1 MKSGKIYNDDEI
13 DIFNFIQLLWNGRWI
28 LILITFISSFV
39 GYSLNFNKTPSFNV
53 TVPIEFRNPTP
64 FLEFIEINSVLKKN
78 DIYLSNLN
86 HNENI
91 NIEERYNI
99 NASTIFY
106 TFLTEFNDYQ
116 ELIKVLENK
125 KFIID
130 NTKNLTYGE
139 KQNKLIE
146 YSKSFKLLPQKNNLM
161 LLSFQWHDIE
171 NGKDIV
177 QDSINLTL
185 DNIKETIVKDLD
197 KLIIF
202 MQNENERK
210 INLINIKLNLLEER
224 MEFMENFSKEQQMN
238 FLADYFSVK
247 EKLLMLEAD
256 SSVPMLNKS
265 IDTIRLVNTE
275 NWVKIRLDL
284 AENKSNNNS
293 LLFVVFFTVIGF
305 GISIIYILLTHTINI
320 RKKSI

>member
-13 DIFNFIQLLWNGRWI
+13 DIFNFILLLWNGRWI
-28 LILITFISSFV
+28 LILITFISSLV

-86 HNENI
+86 PNENI
-91 NIEERYNI
+91 NKYNI

-106 TFLTEFNDYQ
+106 TFLSEFNDYQ

-139 KQNKLIE
+139 KQKKLIE

-202 MQNENERK
+202 MQNKNERK

-224 MEFMENFSKEQQMN
+224 IEFMENFSKEQQMKI
-238 FLADYFSVK
+238 LSDYFSVK
-247 EKLLMLEAD
+247 EKLLMLETD
-256 SSVPMLNKS
+256 SSIPILNKS

-275 NWVKIRLDL
+275 NWVKFDLAL